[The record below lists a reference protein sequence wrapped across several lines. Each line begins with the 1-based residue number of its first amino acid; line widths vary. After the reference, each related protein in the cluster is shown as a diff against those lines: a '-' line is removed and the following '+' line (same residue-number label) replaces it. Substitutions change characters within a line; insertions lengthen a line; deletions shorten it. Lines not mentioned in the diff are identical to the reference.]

1 MYIFVHCI
9 LTSSGYIYFVNGA
22 FLFAF
27 EGDMNV
33 LLFAVCN
40 FFFFLYLQPFIF
52 LGTVKLKFLNR
63 KMFPFLEMHRT
74 VSIQSFYELFYEFFK
89 LLLPSIAVC
98 ITFGNCNFNY
108 SMNITTLRIFFSRY
122 YSE

>member
-1 MYIFVHCI
+1 M
-9 LTSSGYIYFVNGA
+9 TRSGFIYFVNGA

-33 LLFAVCN
+33 MPFAVCN

-52 LGTVKLKFLNR
+52 LGTVKLKFLSS

-74 VSIQSFYELFYEFFK
+74 VLIQSFYELFYEFFK
-89 LLLPSIAVC
+89 L
-98 ITFGNCNFNY
+98 
-108 SMNITTLRIFFSRY
+108 
-122 YSE
+122 

>member
-33 LLFAVCN
+33 LLFAVCK
-40 FFFFLYLQPFIF
+40 FFFFYLQPFIF
-52 LGTVKLKFLNR
+52 LGTVKLKFLSS

-74 VSIQSFYELFYEFFK
+74 VLIQLFYELFYEFFK